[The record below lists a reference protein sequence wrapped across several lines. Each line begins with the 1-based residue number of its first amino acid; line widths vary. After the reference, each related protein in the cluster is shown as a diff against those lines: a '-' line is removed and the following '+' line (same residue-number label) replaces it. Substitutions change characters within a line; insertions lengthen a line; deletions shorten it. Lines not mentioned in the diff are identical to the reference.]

1 MNKTK
6 KYTVVGV
13 LICFLVIG
21 ILSVYNNF
29 QSNSLQEKELVTI
42 QEKAPETENDNSKS
56 VDKQSEEKKT
66 TENKEAKNTSEKKS
80 TPKITEKKV
89 TQKKSNQSKTSTD
102 SKVTVDKNKKTNTQK
117 KFVTNQKEDSKIQ
130 VYVSIQG
137 LNSKMASG
145 NVKVEK
151 DATIYDALKTL
162 AQSKGIK
169 LSTSGYGST
178 IYIRGING
186 LYEFDHGAKSG
197 WMYSVNGVKPSAGA
211 GSYHVKKGDKILWEY
226 VT

>member
-1 MNKTK
+1 M
-6 KYTVVGV
+6 VGV

-29 QSNSLQEKELVTI
+29 QSNSLQEKELITI
-42 QEKAPETENDNSKS
+42 QEKTPKTGNDNSKS
-56 VDKQSEEKKT
+56 IDKQSEKKKA
-66 TENKEAKNTSEKKS
+66 TENKEAKNSLEKKS
-80 TPKITEKKV
+80 TSKVADKKV

-102 SKVTVDKNKKTNTQK
+102 SKATVDKNKKSNTQK
-117 KFVTNQKEDSKIQ
+117 KVVTNQKEDSKIQ

-137 LNSKMASG
+137 LNSKIASG

-151 DATIYDALKTL
+151 DATVYDALKTL

-197 WMYSVNGVKPSAGA
+197 WMYSVNGAKPSTGA